1 MGPATQ
7 LVNWARGR
15 SLWVLLLNTGACNAC
30 DIEVLAALT
39 PRYDVER
46 FGVLLKGSPR
56 HADILVITGA
66 VSRQIKDRLVRVYEQ
81 MPEPKFVVAVGTCA
95 ISGGVYDKCY
105 NVYGGVDKILP
116 VHAYVSGC
124 PVKPEAV
131 LKAINALAE
140 KIMRGGRG

>member
-1 MGPATQ
+1 MGLVTR

-46 FGVLLKGSPR
+46 FGVLLRGSPR
-56 HADILVITGA
+56 HADILIVTGA
-66 VSRQIKDRLVRVYEQ
+66 VSKQIEDRLVRVYEQ

-140 KIMRGGRG
+140 KIMRGGHG

>member
-1 MGPATQ
+1 MGLATR

-56 HADILVITGA
+56 HADILVVTGA

-81 MPEPKFVVAVGTCA
+81 MPEPKFVAAVGTCA

-105 NVYGGVDKILP
+105 NVYSGVDKILP

-140 KIMRGGRG
+140 KVMRGERD

>member
-1 MGPATQ
+1 MGLATR

-56 HADILVITGA
+56 HADILVVTGA

-81 MPEPKFVVAVGTCA
+81 MPEPKFVAAVGTCA

-140 KIMRGGRG
+140 KVMRGERD